1 MLIGLVDRLP
11 QELRVEQISFQDA
24 RRIIPRGVA
33 AGVAKNEKERFFE
46 FLHDIFF
53 FFSFCYI
60 MMTKVDVI

>member
-33 AGVAKNEKERFFE
+33 AGVAKKKDSSNFFTI
-46 FLHDIFF
+46 FFSFF
-53 FFSFCYI
+53 FFAI
-60 MMTKVDVI
+60 L